1 MATIINISDR
11 QGKRRTGSDRTA
23 VPDGGARIILF
34 TGVRYE
40 RYQPETQPR
49 PTGTTRARK
58 R

>member
-1 MATIINISDR
+1 MATIIDIRDR
-11 QGKRRTGSDRTA
+11 QMKRRTGSERPA
-23 VPDGGARIILF
+23 VPEGGARIYLF

-49 PTGTTRARK
+49 PTGTSRARK